1 MVLFFGTLKYMPN
14 LDAALYLA
22 REMYPTVSA
31 EMPEV
36 KLYIA
41 GTGELGEEPPPGVV
55 MLGFVP
61 DLYLWLSAADVC
73 VAPMWK
79 GVGILTKVID
89 MLSAGRATVVSS
101 LALEGIPELEH
112 GSNCLVG
119 LDREAFGREV
129 IGLLRDPLRADELG
143 AEGRHLVMARYSW
156 EEVSPRLREL
166 VGSLGEGPT
175 SS

>member
-1 MVLFFGTLKYMPN
+1 M
-14 LDAALYLA
+14 
-22 REMYPTVSA
+22 
-31 EMPEV
+31 
-36 KLYIA
+36 YIA
-41 GTGELGEEPPPGVV
+41 GTGQLGEEAPPGIV

-89 MLSAGRATVVSS
+89 MLSVGRATVVSP

-119 LDREAFGREV
+119 QDRATFGQEV
-129 IGLLRDPLRADELG
+129 IGLLRDPARAEALG
-143 AEGRHLVMARYSW
+143 VEGRSLVMAKYSW
-156 EEVSPRLREL
+156 EEVAPKLREL
-166 VGSLGEGPT
+166 IDSLGKGPA